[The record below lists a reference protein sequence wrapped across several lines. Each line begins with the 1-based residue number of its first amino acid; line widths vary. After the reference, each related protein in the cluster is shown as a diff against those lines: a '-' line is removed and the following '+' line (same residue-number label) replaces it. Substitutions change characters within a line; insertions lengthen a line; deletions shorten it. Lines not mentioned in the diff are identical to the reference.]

1 MSKLG
6 YTLLSVLS
14 SIAVL
19 SQARNLPRQDVAE
32 STTNITALIDAWGAL
47 LQNPPPPPPPLSLNA
62 LGAPESPWADTEDDF
77 TLTISAY
84 HTPDAS
90 KKRMISFL
98 DHFRTFFIEEYDHA
112 YKQSAEK
119 NPIFPGGQ
127 LQFPDSKTGSSMTLL
142 PLDPDPETGEVGKP
156 IKFSHVMALGL
167 LTTRWVYQFGDNE
180 RIPSAGT
187 KLDKLVSKVGVK
199 EVTIGVGTLTAG
211 VEPSVAAP
219 VGTS

>member
-1 MSKLG
+1 MARLTYPVLLALS
-6 YTLLSVLS
+6 TLV
-14 SIAVL
+14 VFT
-19 SQARNLPRQDVAE
+19 QARNLPRQDAAE
-32 STTNITALIDAWGAL
+32 STTNITALIEVWGAL
-47 LQNPPPPPPPLSLNA
+47 LQSLPPSSNA

-90 KKRMISFL
+90 KKRMIRFL

-127 LQFPDSKTGSSMTLL
+127 LQFPDSKTGSIMTLL
-142 PLDPDPETGEVGKP
+142 PLDPDPETGEAGKP

-167 LTTRWVYQFGDNE
+167 LTTRWVFQFGENE

-211 VEPSVAAP
+211 VEPSVAASIE
-219 VGTS
+219 TY